1 MTALLNDYYED
12 LVIPEGVD
20 ILDMG
25 WIDRWGVTIVNARD
39 IVVTPYLTLN
49 LAKAQMPTDTPLNQE
64 TRRVPLLRGPEGALF
79 ALGGF
84 DVLKAALA
92 GANSSLIQC
101 DIYTLAEA
109 SYERPDV
116 FGAFVTIQDC
126 FHGEENELW
135 SYVNLVDRSDWD
147 TAETFRQPLRLVQT
161 MRKASRLFKAEGV
174 AQPASWD
181 QALEQIVMNFPAAW
195 DEDFAYCSEGHFVDG
210 QDQTNYLLMMCRA
223 AAAVEEPPKG
233 VGLAGFH
240 AL

>member
-1 MTALLNDYYED
+1 MK
-12 LVIPEGVD
+12 V
-20 ILDMG
+20 
-25 WIDRWGVTIVNARD
+25 
-39 IVVTPYLTLN
+39 
-49 LAKAQMPTDTPLNQE
+49 
-64 TRRVPLLRGPEGALF
+64 
-79 ALGGF
+79 
-84 DVLKAALA
+84 ALA

-116 FGAFVTIQDC
+116 FGAFVTIQDG

-233 VGLAGFH
+233 VGLAGSTPFNARPAPPAAVAQTVAQMVPVDGDSAVLVAFVLLTRAVAAVPGRGTQH
-240 AL
+240 PLPAPPQQLTHWLA